1 MSTTLNPRPAERD
14 RRPLPPAPARA
25 ASAGHTTARPELTA
39 AYRWSSALALV
50 AGIAAAVGA
59 FFPAV
64 LSANAPMTAGNAR
77 GTDVVMLAL
86 AVPALVIA
94 MLLVARGS
102 RRAAI
107 VWLGALAYILY
118 NSVFFAY
125 GTHFNGLFLSYA
137 TALSLGVWSVLSL
150 LRAVDTEDLRV
161 RFAPGTPVRAI
172 AGYLLVTTVLFVFND
187 LRDVVP
193 AIAGNTVPNSLTGT
207 GLATNPVAMT
217 DLAFA
222 FPLTALAA
230 VWLWQRRALG
240 YLLAG
245 AFLVYGVIEAV
256 GVATDQWFGHVS
268 DPSQS
273 AGAVPLFVGLALV
286 GLVPLVI
293 YLRALRSEPGA
304 RR

>member
-1 MSTTLNPRPAERD
+1 MSTTLTPGPAERE
-14 RRPLPPAPARA
+14 RPGRPSTRSRPAAQAP
-25 ASAGHTTARPELTA
+25 TTARPALTA
-39 AYRWSSALALV
+39 AYRWSAALALV

-77 GTDVVMLAL
+77 GTDVVILAV

-94 MLLVARGS
+94 MLLAARGS
-102 RRAAI
+102 RRAEI

-137 TALSLGVWSVLSL
+137 AALSLGVWSVVSL
-150 LRAVDTEDLRV
+150 LRAADAEGLRA
-161 RFAPGTPVRAI
+161 RFSPGTPVRAI
-172 AGYLLVTTVLFVFND
+172 AGYLLVTTALFAATW
-187 LRDVVP
+187 LRDIIP
-193 AIAGNTVPNSLTGT
+193 AIAANTAPKSLAGT
-207 GLATNPVAMT
+207 GMVTNPVEMT
-217 DLAFA
+217 DLAFD

-230 VWLWQRRALG
+230 GWLWQRRPLG

-256 GVATDQWFGHVS
+256 GVATDQWFGHLA
-268 DPSQS
+268 DPTQS
-273 AGAVPLFVGLALV
+273 AAAVPLFVVLALV
-286 GLVPLVI
+286 GLVPLVV
-293 YLRALRSEPGA
+293 YLRAVRPEAG
-304 RR
+304 